1 MLTNA
6 HMTMAQCASLWRR
19 MTAWLNRLPIEDPVD
34 RRNAFFMQM
43 FLLYKGCVTPLYK
56 AYLLQFTSVYA
67 AFLSDSSSTLPRH
80 ALALDLGTDL
90 LVTASAWL
98 GFYLI
103 RQGLFR
109 RAVAQFLTAMV
120 VSSLISYANFGY
132 LIWNADLVS
141 FEALA
146 LSSLMLGRRALW
158 SIYPLFMLNY
168 AIGMTRDYF
177 HHPHVLHSTSAY
189 DPLPFLVLSYFLVV
203 IILDRSSTALRQSL
217 AESNRHRQQLQ
228 DEMAERERAQE
239 QLLQARKMDAI
250 GKLAS
255 GVAHDFNNVLGII
268 LGFALERH
276 RLDEPGAVRSEDA
289 KALATA
295 LQGVEMAA
303 RRGASVTRKLLNF
316 SRQEV
321 THIETFDAAETLR
334 ELEPLLRQL
343 LPASVRLRIDTPETM
358 LPVDFDRS
366 QFELALL
373 NLASN
378 ARDAMPDGGELSLS
392 AMRLGLSDIVLT
404 VSDNGTGMPDEVRQR
419 IFEPFY
425 TTKPAGSGTGL
436 GLAVVYT
443 LIEHAGGRIE
453 VEAAP
458 DEGTTFRIRLPMAE
472 STLALANSPPF
483 THDEI
488 HVMLID
494 DDDDLRGLL
503 SAALE
508 DGGCRVSAAASGVE
522 AERLADQIAF
532 DPQVLI
538 CDNRL
543 PDADGLTLL
552 SKLRQRMPRVPT
564 ILISAYLDT
573 DGQPP
578 EPSDTLTERLPKP
591 FAPSDLVARVIRA
604 ARRRTL
610 SPGSVD
616 HTTTST

>member
-1 MLTNA
+1 MLINA
-6 HMTMAQCASLWRR
+6 RMAMAHGASLWRSLIG
-19 MTAWLNRLPIEDPVD
+19 WLNRLPIEDPVD
-34 RRNAFFMQM
+34 RRNAFFMQL
-43 FLLYKGCVTPLYK
+43 FLLYKGAIAPLYK
-56 AYLLQFTSVYA
+56 LYMLQFTTLYA
-67 AFLSDSSSTLPRH
+67 AFLPGNRPDLPRF
-80 ALALDLGTDL
+80 ALALDLSTDL
-90 LVTASAWL
+90 LITVSAWV

-103 RQGLFR
+103 RKGLFR
-109 RAVAQFLTAMV
+109 RAVAQFLAAMV
-120 VSSLISYANFGY
+120 ASSLISYASFGY
-132 LIWNADLVS
+132 LLWNADLLS
-141 FEALA
+141 YEALA
-146 LSSLMLGRRALW
+146 LSSLMLGRKALW
-158 SIYPLFMLNY
+158 SIYPLFMLSY

-177 HHPHVLHSTSAY
+177 HYPHSLHTAGAY
-189 DPLPFLVLSYFLVV
+189 EPLPFVVISYFLVV

-228 DEMAERERAQE
+228 DEMVERERAQE
-239 QLLQARKMDAI
+239 QLLQARKMDAV

-276 RLDEPGAVRSEDA
+276 RLDEPGAVRSDDA

-303 RRGASVTRKLLNF
+303 RRGASVSRKLLNF

-321 THIETFDAAETLR
+321 THIETFDAAEALR

-343 LPASVRLRIDTPETM
+343 LPASVRLRIETPETV

-392 AMRLGLSDIVLT
+392 ATRLGLSDIGLT
-404 VSDNGTGMPDEVRQR
+404 VSDNGMGMSEEVRQR

-436 GLAVVYT
+436 GLAVVYS
-443 LIEHAGGRIE
+443 LIEHAGGRID
-453 VEAAP
+453 VEATAGG
-458 DEGTTFRIRLPMAE
+458 GTTFHIRLPMAE
-472 STLALANSPPF
+472 STLAQVSSPPL

-503 SAALE
+503 SAALQ
-508 DGGCRVSAAASGVE
+508 DGGCRVSAAASGAE
-522 AERLADQIAF
+522 AERMAEQVAF
-532 DPQVLI
+532 DPQVLV

-543 PDADGLTLL
+543 PDTDGLTLL

-573 DGQPP
+573 DGRLPNLLDP
-578 EPSDTLTERLPKP
+578 LTERLPKP
-591 FAPSDLVARVIRA
+591 FAPNDLVARVIRS
-604 ARRRTL
+604 ARRQTL
-610 SPGSVD
+610 SPGPID

>member
-1 MLTNA
+1 MLINA
-6 HMTMAQCASLWRR
+6 RTTRALGAALWRR
-19 MTAWLNRLPIEDPVD
+19 LIAWLDRLPIEDPVD
-34 RRNAFFMQM
+34 RRNACFMQI
-43 FLLYKGCVTPLYK
+43 FLFYKGCITPLYK
-56 AYLLQFTSVYA
+56 MYLLQFTSVYA
-67 AFLSDSSSTLPRH
+67 IFFSGNNSTLPQH

-90 LVTASAWL
+90 LITVSAWL

-103 RQGLFR
+103 RRGLFR
-109 RAVAQFLTAMV
+109 RAVTQFLTAMV
-120 VSSLISYANFGY
+120 ASSLISYASFGY

-168 AIGMTRDYF
+168 AIGMTTDYF
-177 HHPHVLHSTSAY
+177 HHPRVLHSASAY

-239 QLLQARKMDAI
+239 QLLQARKMDAV

-276 RLDEPGAVRSEDA
+276 RLDEPGAVRSDDA

-303 RRGASVTRKLLNF
+303 RRAASVSRKLLNF

-343 LPASVRLRIDTPETM
+343 LPPSVRLRIDTPETM

-392 AMRLGLSDIVLT
+392 AVQLGLSDIGLT
-404 VSDNGTGMPDEVRQR
+404 VSDNGTGMSEQVRQR

-436 GLAVVYT
+436 GLAVVYA
-443 LIEHAGGRIE
+443 LIEHAGGRID
-453 VEAAP
+453 VETAP
-458 DEGTTFRIRLPMAE
+458 NGGTTFRIRLPMAE
-472 STLALANSPPF
+472 STPEQVDSAPAA
-483 THDEI
+483 DDDI

-494 DDDDLRGLL
+494 DDDDLRSLL

-508 DGGCRVSAAASGVE
+508 NGGCRVSAVASGAD
-522 AERLADQIAF
+522 AERMAAQPAF
-532 DPQVLI
+532 DPQVLV
-538 CDNRL
+538 CDNHL
-543 PDADGLTLL
+543 SDTDGLTLL
-552 SKLRQRMPRVPT
+552 SKLRRRMPGVPT

-573 DGQPP
+573 DGQPSHLLDP
-578 EPSDTLTERLPKP
+578 LTERLPKP
-591 FAPSDLVARVIRA
+591 FAPSDLVARVMRT
-604 ARRRTL
+604 ARRPRL
-610 SPGSVD
+610 
-616 HTTTST
+616 